1 MKVLFLGAPGAGK
14 GTQAEVISKELNLPI
29 IGTGNIIREA
39 IKNGTELGKKFKS
52 YTDKGALVPDELVVA
67 MVKDRISKQ
76 DCEKGFILDGFPR
89 TVVQAEAFENMGEKV
104 DSVILLDVKDSVII
118 DRMVGRRVCSK
129 CGTPYHITFNPPKK
143 EGICDLCNEKL
154 ITRADDAPQTVK
166 DRLKVYHSETE
177 PLVDFYKK
185 HGTVTI
191 IDATMTPDEVSKA
204 ILEALKG

>member
-14 GTQAEVISKELNLPI
+14 GTQAEVISKKLDLPI

-39 IKNGTELGKKFKS
+39 IKNGTELGKEFKS

-67 MVKDRISKQ
+67 MVKDRISKK

-118 DRMVGRRVCSK
+118 DRMAGRRVCSK
-129 CGTPYHITFNPPKK
+129 CGTPYHITHNPPKK
-143 EGICDLCNEKL
+143 EGICDLCGEKL

-185 HGTVTI
+185 HGTVTV
-191 IDATMTPDEVSKA
+191 IDATMVPDEVSKA